1 MLNIIVAYC
10 FGFIRI
16 FVIIF
21 AVQFYINHPF
31 GHYSLL
37 TTTNQLN
44 NMEKKRILIVT
55 QEMDPYLAITE
66 ASKIANEIPKYML
79 ESGMEIRVLMPKFG
93 TINERRHR
101 LHEVVRLSGINVIIN
116 DEDYPLVI
124 KVASLPGARL
134 QVYFLDNEDFFK
146 RKLVFHDEN
155 NKFFDDNS
163 DRMIFFCKGALETVR
178 KFGWAPDIIH
188 CFGWMTSL
196 IPMYLKTTYKDD
208 PIFANTKVI
217 YSVFKNEFN
226 DKLKNDFATKLAIS
240 EEISKKHIDMFKGGD
255 NTSLLIGGLEYADGL
270 VVGDSLDEKVTS
282 HLKKAKGKQVLHIDS
297 NEEKPVDIFGEFY
310 QNILA
315 N

>member
-1 MLNIIVAYC
+1 
-10 FGFIRI
+10 
-16 FVIIF
+16 
-21 AVQFYINHPF
+21 
-31 GHYSLL
+31 
-37 TTTNQLN
+37 
-44 NMEKKRILIVT
+44 MEKKRILIIT
-55 QEMDPYLAITE
+55 QEMDPYLALTE
-66 ASKIANEIPKYML
+66 ASKIANELPKYMQDKGL
-79 ESGMEIRVLMPKFG
+79 EIRVLMPKFG

-155 NKFFDDNS
+155 NKFFEDNS

-208 PIFANTKVI
+208 PIFTSTKVV
-217 YSVFKNEFN
+217 YSVAKNEFN
-226 DKLKNDFATKLAIS
+226 DKLKGDFTTKLAIS
-240 EEISKKHIDMFKGGD
+240 EEISKKHVDYFKAGD
-255 NTSLLIGGLEYADGL
+255 NTSLNIAGSEFADALI
-270 VVGDSLDEKVTS
+270 VGEALDDKVS
-282 HLKKAKGKQVLHIDS
+282 NHVKKAKGKKVMKLTND
-297 NEEKPVDIFGEFY
+297 EENPLPLFNEFY
-310 QNILA
+310 QNILS